1 MCCLQAAAGPAALFP
16 QPLGPAHAAAPHEA
30 AELAGVLA
38 GRRLPAVP
46 GGPGLDAGLW
56 APGPAA
62 GRTEALDG
70 GGGSRLL
77 GGALVGGGDS
87 AGQPLAGHGALLGA
101 AVTGGRALRRG
112 VTER

>member
-46 GGPGLDAGLW
+46 GWPGLDAGLW

-70 GGGSRLL
+70 GGGS
-77 GGALVGGGDS
+77 
-87 AGQPLAGHGALLGA
+87 
-101 AVTGGRALRRG
+101 
-112 VTER
+112 